1 MNSGEDART
10 IWRFVDSIMQA
21 REFQKV
27 EADVYVR

>member
-10 IWRFVDSIMQA
+10 IRRFVDSFMQA
-21 REFQKV
+21 RGFQKV